1 MRRKLAHLILIFC
14 WLVSP
19 FAGAARQPD
28 DYVVLCYHDIVDL
41 KLTPN
46 LKLYPQTIR
55 RDTLIRHFNWIRLHG
70 YQPVSFQQV
79 LDARAGKAPL
89 PDKAIL
95 LSFDDGYESF
105 YRLVYP
111 LLKLYRYPAVLAL
124 VGSWLEVNEG
134 EMVSYGNDKLPRS
147 YFVNWPQIREMQAS
161 GLVEIASHSFASHY
175 GLLANPQGNVQP
187 ALATTGW
194 SQAGYESMAAYR
206 ARVKADFDASIRQL
220 KQQTGQAPRIMVW
233 PYGAFNETTLALAR
247 EAGMPFAFTLTEGI
261 NRLDESGS
269 TVRRYLL
276 DEDTSLETLDEIL
289 GGNTWESPVERL
301 VHVDLDYVYDP
312 DPRQMNKNID
322 MLLDRI
328 KGYGITTVYLQAYA
342 DDNGDGVAEALYFP
356 NRHMPVRADLFN
368 RVAWQLKTRTGVRV
382 YAWMPVMAY
391 DMGPNHAYVTDS
403 RTGAPAKGQ
412 YLRLSP
418 WDPASRRIL
427 LDIYEDL
434 GFYTKF
440 DGLLFHDDAFLSDY
454 EGPFPLERTPAAL
467 QVQGKRKTDLLI
479 DFTMELRD
487 AAARYRQ
494 GGADGLKTARNIY
507 ATLVTEPESQ
517 QWFAQSMAAFAKAY
531 DYTAVMAMPYMEQ
544 AKNPDEWLARLAEDS
559 LARVPAE
566 RLVFELQ
573 SRNWRTEQPIPDA
586 ELARWMQIIQSK
598 GVNNFGYYP
607 DDFHNNQPDPA
618 VLRPVFSVQTRPR
631 PMLLPQVSAAAKG
644 GADASIESAGQPAVS
659 GNRREVKDE

>member
-1 MRRKLAHLILIFC
+1 MKRWLA
-14 WLVSP
+14 P
-19 FAGAARQPD
+19 FVLLLALLPSLTQAARQPD

-55 RDTLIRHFNWIRLHG
+55 RDTLIRHFNWIKQQG
-70 YQPVSFQQV
+70 YHPVSFQQI
-79 LDARAGKAPL
+79 LDAKAGKAQL
-89 PDKAIL
+89 PEKAIL

-111 LLKLYRYPAVLAL
+111 LLKLYNYPAVFAL
-124 VGSWLEVNEG
+124 VGSWLDVADDK
-134 EMVSYGNDKLPRS
+134 MVPYGNDKLPRS
-147 YFVNWPQIREMQAS
+147 YFVGWPQIREMQDS
-161 GLVEIASHSFASHY
+161 GLVELASHTFTSHY

-187 ALATTGW
+187 AVTTAGW
-194 SQAGYESMAAYR
+194 SQNGYESMADYR
-206 ARVKADFDASIRQL
+206 ARIKADFDASASQL
-220 KQQTGQAPRIMVW
+220 REQTGRAPRILVW
-233 PYGAFNETTLALAR
+233 PYGAFNQTVLELASAAGMSYTFTLA
-247 EAGMPFAFTLTEGI
+247 EGL
-261 NRLDESGS
+261 NKLSDSGS

-276 DEDTSLETLDEIL
+276 EEDTSLETLDEIM
-289 GGNTWESPVERL
+289 GGNTWERQVERL
-301 VHVDLDYVYDP
+301 VHVDLDYVYDK
-312 DPRQMNKNID
+312 DPQQMNKNID

-356 NRHMPVRADLFN
+356 NRHMPVKADLFN
-368 RVAWQLKTRTGVRV
+368 RVSWQLKTRAGVKV
-382 YAWMPVMAY
+382 FAWMPVMAY

-418 WDPASRRIL
+418 WDPASRQLL

-454 EGPFPLERTPAAL
+454 EGPMSLARTPNAL
-467 QVQGKRKTDLLI
+467 QAQGEQKTDLLI
-479 DFTMELRD
+479 DFTMALRD

-494 GGADGLKTARNIY
+494 GGVDGLKTARNIY
-507 ATLVTEPESQ
+507 AALVTEPQSQ

-544 AKNPDEWLARLAEDS
+544 AQNPDEWLARLAEDS
-559 LARVPAE
+559 LVQVPAN

-573 SRNWRTEQPIPDA
+573 SRNWRTDQPIPDA
-586 ELARWMQIIQSK
+586 ELARWMEIIQRK
-598 GVNNFGYYP
+598 GVTNFGYYP

-618 VLRPVFSVQTRPR
+618 ALRPVFSVQTQPQ
-631 PMLLPQVSAAAKG
+631 PTQLPATVSVAAATHG
-644 GADASIESAGQPAVS
+644 EAI
-659 GNRREVKDE
+659 R

>member
-1 MRRKLAHLILIFC
+1 MKRWLA
-14 WLVSP
+14 P
-19 FAGAARQPD
+19 FVLLLALLPSLTQAARQPD

-55 RDTLIRHFNWIRLHG
+55 RDTLIRHFNWIKQQG
-70 YQPVSFQQV
+70 YHPVSFQQI
-79 LDARAGKAPL
+79 LDAKAGKAPL
-89 PDKAIL
+89 PEKAIL

-111 LLKLYRYPAVLAL
+111 LLKLYNYPAVFAL
-124 VGSWLEVNEG
+124 VGSWLDVADDK
-134 EMVSYGNDKLPRS
+134 MVPYGNDKLPRS
-147 YFVNWPQIREMQAS
+147 YFVGWPQIREMQDS
-161 GLVEIASHSFASHY
+161 GLVELASHTFTSHY

-187 ALATTGW
+187 AVTTAGW
-194 SQAGYESMAAYR
+194 SQNGYESMADYR
-206 ARVKADFDASIRQL
+206 ARIKADFDASASQL
-220 KQQTGQAPRIMVW
+220 REQTGRAPRILVW
-233 PYGAFNETTLALAR
+233 PYGAFNQTALELASA
-247 EAGMPFAFTLTEGI
+247 AGMPYTFTLAEGL
-261 NRLDESGS
+261 NKLSDSGS

-276 DEDTSLETLDEIL
+276 EEDTSLETLDEIM
-289 GGNTWESPVERL
+289 GGNTWERQAERL
-301 VHVDLDYVYDP
+301 VHVDLDYVYDK
-312 DPRQMNKNID
+312 DPQQMNKNID

-356 NRHMPVRADLFN
+356 NRHMPVKADLFN
-368 RVAWQLKTRTGVRV
+368 RVSWQLKTRAGVKV
-382 YAWMPVMAY
+382 FAWMPVMAY

-403 RTGAPAKGQ
+403 RTGVPAKGQ

-418 WDPASRRIL
+418 WDPASRQLL

-454 EGPFPLERTPAAL
+454 EGPMSLARTPNAL
-467 QVQGKRKTDLLI
+467 QAQGEQKTEQLI
-479 DFTMELRD
+479 DFTMALRD

-507 ATLVTEPESQ
+507 AALVTEPQSQ

-544 AKNPDEWLARLAEDS
+544 AENPDEWLARLAEDS
-559 LARVPAE
+559 LAQVPAN

-573 SRNWRTEQPIPDA
+573 SRNWRTDQPIPDA
-586 ELARWMQIIQSK
+586 ELVRWMQIIQRK
-598 GVNNFGYYP
+598 GVTNFGYYP

-618 VLRPVFSVQTRPR
+618 VLKPVFSVQTQPQ
-631 PMLLPQVSAAAKG
+631 PTQLPATPVAVSAAKATQG
-644 GADASIESAGQPAVS
+644 EAM
-659 GNRREVKDE
+659 R

>member
-1 MRRKLAHLILIFC
+1 MRRWLAPLFL
-14 WLVSP
+14 LLSVLMP
-19 FAGAARQPD
+19 LAAQAARQPD

-55 RDTLIRHFNWIRLHG
+55 RDTLIRHFNWIKQQG
-70 YQPVSFQQV
+70 YHPVSFQQV
-79 LDARAGKAPL
+79 LDAKAGKAAL
-89 PDKAIL
+89 PEKAIL

-111 LLKLYRYPAVLAL
+111 LLKLYNYPAVYAL
-124 VGSWLEVNEG
+124 VGSWLDVPDDKL
-134 EMVSYGNDKLPRS
+134 VPYGNDRLPRS
-147 YFVNWPQIREMQAS
+147 YFVGWPQIREMQDS
-161 GLVEIASHSFASHY
+161 GLVEIASHTFASHY

-187 ALATTGW
+187 AVTTAGW
-194 SQAGYESMAAYR
+194 SPAGYETMADYQV
-206 ARVKADFDASIRQL
+206 RVKADFDASARQL
-220 KQQTGQAPRIMVW
+220 KEQTGRAPRIMVW
-233 PYGAFNETTLALAR
+233 PYGAFNQTALNLAR
-247 EAGMPFAFTLTEGI
+247 DSGMPYSFTLIEGL
-261 NRLDESGS
+261 NTLGDSGA

-276 DEDTSLETLDEIL
+276 EEDTSLETLDEIM
-289 GGNTWESPVERL
+289 GGNTWERQEERL
-301 VHVDLDYVYDP
+301 VHVDLDYVYDK
-312 DPRQMNKNID
+312 DPLQLNKNID
-322 MLLDRI
+322 LLLERI

-368 RVAWQLKTRTGVRV
+368 RVAWQLKTRVGVKV

-391 DMGPNHAYVTDS
+391 DMGPNHTYVTDS
-403 RTGAPAKGQ
+403 RTGAPARGQ

-418 WDPASRRIL
+418 WDAASRQLL

-454 EGPFPLERTPAAL
+454 EGPMPLARSTQAL
-467 QVQGKRKTDLLI
+467 RAQGEHKTDLLI
-479 DFTMELRD
+479 DFTLALRD

-507 ATLVTEPESQ
+507 AALVTEPDAQ

-544 AKNPDEWLARLAEDS
+544 AENPDEWLARLAETS
-559 LARVPAE
+559 LAQVPVE

-573 SRNWRTEQPIPDA
+573 SRNWRTDQPIPDE
-586 ELARWMQIIQSK
+586 ELARWMQIIQRK
-598 GVNNFGYYP
+598 GVKNFGYYP

-618 VLRPVFSVQTRPR
+618 VLKPVFSVQTQPQ
-631 PMLLPQVSAAAKG
+631 PVQLPVAPAVPVSAAMATQA
-644 GADASIESAGQPAVS
+644 GAA
-659 GNRREVKDE
+659 R

>member
-1 MRRKLAHLILIFC
+1 MRRWLA
-14 WLVSP
+14 P
-19 FAGAARQPD
+19 FVLLLALLPSLTQAARQPD

-55 RDTLIRHFNWIRLHG
+55 RDTLIRHFNWIKQQG
-70 YQPVSFQQV
+70 YHPVSFQQI
-79 LDARAGKAPL
+79 LDAKAGKAQL
-89 PDKAIL
+89 PEKAIL

-111 LLKLYRYPAVLAL
+111 LLKLYNYPAVFAL
-124 VGSWLEVNEG
+124 VGSWLDVADDK
-134 EMVSYGNDKLPRS
+134 MVPYGNDKLPRS
-147 YFVNWPQIREMQAS
+147 YFVGWPQIREMQDS
-161 GLVEIASHSFASHY
+161 GLVELASHTFTSHY

-187 ALATTGW
+187 AVTTAGW
-194 SQAGYESMAAYR
+194 SQNGYESMADYR
-206 ARVKADFDASIRQL
+206 ARIKADFDASASQL
-220 KQQTGQAPRIMVW
+220 REQTGRAPRILVW
-233 PYGAFNETTLALAR
+233 PYGAFNQTALDLAR
-247 EAGMPFAFTLTEGI
+247 AAGMPYTFTLAEGL
-261 NRLDESGS
+261 NKLSDSGS

-276 DEDTSLETLDEIL
+276 EEDTSLETLDEIM
-289 GGNTWESPVERL
+289 GGNTWERQVERL
-301 VHVDLDYVYDP
+301 VHVDLDYVYDK
-312 DPRQMNKNID
+312 DPQQMNKNID

-356 NRHMPVRADLFN
+356 NRHMPVKADLFN
-368 RVAWQLKTRTGVRV
+368 RVAWQLKTRAGVKV
-382 YAWMPVMAY
+382 FAWMPVMAY

-403 RTGAPAKGQ
+403 RTGTPAKGQ

-418 WDPASRRIL
+418 WDPASRQIL

-454 EGPFPLERTPAAL
+454 EGPMPLARTPDAL
-467 QVQGKRKTDLLI
+467 QAQGEQKTDLLI
-479 DFTMELRD
+479 DFTMALRD

-494 GGADGLKTARNIY
+494 GGADGLKTTRNIY
-507 ATLVTEPESQ
+507 AALVTEPQSQ

-544 AKNPDEWLARLAEDS
+544 AENPDEWLAKLAEDS
-559 LARVPAE
+559 LAQVPAN

-573 SRNWRTEQPIPDA
+573 SRNWRTDQPIPDA
-586 ELARWMQIIQSK
+586 ELARWMEIIQRK
-598 GVNNFGYYP
+598 GGDQLWLLPGRFP
-607 DDFHNNQPDPA
+607 QQPAGSGGAQAGLLGADPA
-618 VLRPVFSVQTRPR
+618 
-631 PMLLPQVSAAAKG
+631 SADPAAG
-644 GADASIESAGQPAVS
+644 DADRSQC
-659 GNRREVKDE
+659 R

>member
-1 MRRKLAHLILIFC
+1 MKRWLASFVLL
-14 WLVSP
+14 LVLLP
-19 FAGAARQPD
+19 LLTQAARQPD

-55 RDTLIRHFNWIRLHG
+55 RDTLIRHFNWIKQQG
-70 YQPVSFQQV
+70 YHPVSFQQI
-79 LDARAGKAPL
+79 LDAKAGKVTL
-89 PDKAIL
+89 PEKAIL

-111 LLKLYRYPAVLAL
+111 LLKLYNYPAVFAL
-124 VGSWLEVNEG
+124 VGSWLDVADDK
-134 EMVSYGNDKLPRS
+134 MVPYGNDKLPRS
-147 YFVNWPQIREMQAS
+147 YFVGWPQIREMQAS
-161 GLVEIASHSFASHY
+161 GLVELASHTFTSHY

-187 ALATTGW
+187 AVTTAGW
-194 SQAGYESMAAYR
+194 SQNGYESMADYR
-206 ARVKADFDASIRQL
+206 ARIKADFDASASQL
-220 KQQTGQAPRIMVW
+220 REQTGRAPRILVW
-233 PYGAFNETTLALAR
+233 PYGAFNQAALELASA
-247 EAGMPFAFTLTEGI
+247 AGMPYTFTLDEGL
-261 NRLDESGS
+261 NKLSDSGS

-276 DEDTSLETLDEIL
+276 EEDTSLETLDEIM
-289 GGNTWESPVERL
+289 GGNTWEPQVERL
-301 VHVDLDYVYDP
+301 VHVDLDYVYDQ
-312 DPRQMNKNID
+312 DPQQMNKNID

-356 NRHMPVRADLFN
+356 NRHMPVKADLFN
-368 RVAWQLKTRTGVRV
+368 RVAWQLKTRTGVKV

-403 RTGAPAKGQ
+403 RTGAPARGQ

-418 WDPASRRIL
+418 WDPASRQLL

-440 DGLLFHDDAFLSDY
+440 DGLLFHDDAFFSDY
-454 EGPFPLERTPAAL
+454 EGPIPLARTPDAL
-467 QVQGKRKTDLLI
+467 RVQGEQKTDLLI
-479 DFTMELRD
+479 DFTMALRD

-494 GGADGLKTARNIY
+494 GGTGELKTARNIY
-507 ATLVTEPESQ
+507 AALVTEPQAQ
-517 QWFAQSMAAFAKAY
+517 QWFAQSMAAFARAY

-544 AKNPDEWLARLAEDS
+544 AENPDEWLAKLAEDS
-559 LARVPAE
+559 LAQVPAN

-573 SRNWRTEQPIPDA
+573 SHNWRTDQPIPDA
-586 ELARWMQIIQSK
+586 ELARWMQIIQRK
-598 GVNNFGYYP
+598 GVTNFGYYP

-618 VLRPVFSVQTRPR
+618 VLKPVFSVQTQP
-631 PMLLPQVSAAAKG
+631 
-644 GADASIESAGQPAVS
+644 QPAQQAVAEVNPLPLS
-659 GNRREVKDE
+659 ATPATREALQ

>member
-1 MRRKLAHLILIFC
+1 MKRRFVFFIVL
-14 WLVSP
+14 
-19 FAGAARQPD
+19 FALLPSLTQAARQPD

-55 RDTLIRHFNWIRLHG
+55 RDTLIRHFNWMKLRG
-70 YQPVSFQQV
+70 YNPVSFQQI
-79 LDARAGKAPL
+79 LDAKAGKAPL
-89 PDKAIL
+89 PEKAIL

-111 LLKLYRYPAVLAL
+111 LLKLYNYPAVFAL
-124 VGSWLEVNEG
+124 VGSWLDVADDKA
-134 EMVSYGNDKLPRS
+134 VPYGSDKLPRS
-147 YFVNWPQIREMQAS
+147 YFVGWPQLREMQAS
-161 GLVEIASHSFASHY
+161 GLVELASHTFTSHY

-187 ALATTGW
+187 AVTTAGW
-194 SQAGYESMAAYR
+194 SQHGYESMTDYR
-206 ARVKADFDASIRQL
+206 ARIKADFDASASQL
-220 KQQTGQAPRIMVW
+220 KDQTGRAPRILVW
-233 PYGAFNETTLALAR
+233 PYGAFNQTTLELAR
-247 EAGMPFAFTLTEGI
+247 AAGMRYTFTLADGL
-261 NRLDESGS
+261 NKLSDSGS

-276 DEDTSLETLDEIL
+276 EEDTSLETLDEIM
-289 GGNTWESPVERL
+289 GGNTWEQQVERL
-301 VHVDLDYVYDP
+301 VHVDLDYVYDN
-312 DPRQMNKNID
+312 DPQQMNRNID

-356 NRHMPVRADLFN
+356 NRHMPVKADLFN
-368 RVAWQLKTRTGVRV
+368 RVAWQLKTRAEVKV
-382 YAWMPVMAY
+382 FAWMPVLAY

-418 WDPASRRIL
+418 WDPANCQLL

-454 EGPFPLERTPAAL
+454 EGPMPLAHTLDAL
-467 QVQGKRKTDLLI
+467 QAQGEQKTKLLI

-507 ATLVTEPESQ
+507 AALVTEPQSQ

-544 AKNPDEWLARLAEDS
+544 AENPDEWLAKLAEDS
-559 LARVPAE
+559 LAQIPANQ
-566 RLVFELQ
+566 LVFELQ
-573 SRNWRTEQPIPDA
+573 SRNWRTDQPIPDA
-586 ELARWMQIIQSK
+586 ELARWMQIIQRK
-598 GVNNFGYYP
+598 GVINFGYYP
-607 DDFHNNQPDPA
+607 DDFLNNQPDPMA
-618 VLRPVFSVQTRPR
+618 LKPVFSLQTQPQ
-631 PMLLPQVSAAAKG
+631 LPITPVAASAAAATHG
-644 GADASIESAGQPAVS
+644 
-659 GNRREVKDE
+659 EVTQ

>member
-1 MRRKLAHLILIFC
+1 MKRRFVFFIVL
-14 WLVSP
+14 
-19 FAGAARQPD
+19 FALLPSLTQAARQPD

-55 RDTLIRHFNWIRLHG
+55 RDTLIRHFNWIKLRG
-70 YQPVSFQQV
+70 YNPVSFQQI
-79 LDARAGKAPL
+79 LDAKAGKAPL
-89 PDKAIL
+89 PEKAIL

-111 LLKLYRYPAVLAL
+111 LLKLYNYPAVFAL
-124 VGSWLEVNEG
+124 VGSWLDVADDKA
-134 EMVSYGNDKLPRS
+134 VPYGSDKLPRS
-147 YFVNWPQIREMQAS
+147 YFVGWPQLREMQAS
-161 GLVEIASHSFASHY
+161 GLVELASHTFTSHY

-187 ALATTGW
+187 AVTTAGW
-194 SQAGYESMAAYR
+194 SQHGYESMTDYR
-206 ARVKADFDASIRQL
+206 ARIKADFDASASQL
-220 KQQTGQAPRIMVW
+220 KDQTGRAPRILVW
-233 PYGAFNETTLALAR
+233 PYGAFNQTTLELAR
-247 EAGMPFAFTLTEGI
+247 AAGMRYTFTLADGL
-261 NRLDESGS
+261 NKLSDSGS

-276 DEDTSLETLDEIL
+276 EEDTSLETLDEIM
-289 GGNTWESPVERL
+289 GGNTWEQQVERL
-301 VHVDLDYVYDP
+301 VHVDLDYVYDN
-312 DPRQMNKNID
+312 DPQQMNRNID

-356 NRHMPVRADLFN
+356 NRHMPVKADLFN
-368 RVAWQLKTRTGVRV
+368 RVAWQLKTRAEVKV
-382 YAWMPVMAY
+382 FAWMPVLAY

-418 WDPASRRIL
+418 WDPANCQLL

-454 EGPFPLERTPAAL
+454 EGPMPLAHTLDAL
-467 QVQGKRKTDLLI
+467 QAQGEQKTKLLI

-507 ATLVTEPESQ
+507 AALVTEPQSQ

-544 AKNPDEWLARLAEDS
+544 AENSDEWLAKLAEDS
-559 LARVPAE
+559 LAQIPANQ
-566 RLVFELQ
+566 LVFELQ
-573 SRNWRTEQPIPDA
+573 SRNWRTDQPIPDA
-586 ELARWMQIIQSK
+586 ELARWMQIIQRK
-598 GVNNFGYYP
+598 GVINFGYYP
-607 DDFHNNQPDPA
+607 DDFLNNQPDPMA
-618 VLRPVFSVQTRPR
+618 LKPVFSLQTQPQ
-631 PMLLPQVSAAAKG
+631 LPITPVAASAAAATHG
-644 GADASIESAGQPAVS
+644 
-659 GNRREVKDE
+659 EVTQ

>member
-1 MRRKLAHLILIFC
+1 MKRWLA
-14 WLVSP
+14 P
-19 FAGAARQPD
+19 FVVLLALLPSLTQAARQPD

-55 RDTLIRHFNWIRLHG
+55 RDTLIRHFNWIKQQG
-70 YQPVSFQQV
+70 YHPVSFQQI
-79 LDARAGKAPL
+79 LDAKAGKTPL
-89 PDKAIL
+89 PEKAIL

-111 LLKLYRYPAVLAL
+111 LLKLYNYPAVFAL
-124 VGSWLEVNEG
+124 VGSWLDVADDK
-134 EMVSYGNDKLPRS
+134 MVPYGNDKLPRS
-147 YFVNWPQIREMQAS
+147 YFVGWLQIREMQAS
-161 GLVEIASHSFASHY
+161 GLVELASHTFTSHY

-187 ALATTGW
+187 AVTTAGW
-194 SQAGYESMAAYR
+194 SQNGYESMADYR
-206 ARVKADFDASIRQL
+206 ARIKADFDASASQL
-220 KQQTGQAPRIMVW
+220 REQTGRAPRILVW
-233 PYGAFNETTLALAR
+233 PYGAFNQAALELSGA
-247 EAGMPFAFTLTEGI
+247 AGMPYTFTLDEGL
-261 NRLDESGS
+261 NKLSDSGS

-276 DEDTSLETLDEIL
+276 EEDTSLETLDEIM
-289 GGNTWESPVERL
+289 GGNTWERQVERL
-301 VHVDLDYVYDP
+301 VHVDLDYVYDQ
-312 DPRQMNKNID
+312 DPQQMNKNID

-356 NRHMPVRADLFN
+356 NRHMPVKADLFN
-368 RVAWQLKTRTGVRV
+368 RVAWQLKTRTGVKV

-403 RTGAPAKGQ
+403 RTGSPARGQ

-418 WDPASRRIL
+418 WDPASRQLL

-440 DGLLFHDDAFLSDY
+440 DGLLFHDDAFFSDY
-454 EGPFPLERTPAAL
+454 EGPMPLARTPDAL
-467 QVQGKRKTDLLI
+467 RVQGEQKTDLLI
-479 DFTMELRD
+479 DFTMALRD

-494 GGADGLKTARNIY
+494 GGVGELKTARNIY
-507 ATLVTEPESQ
+507 AALVTEPQAQ
-517 QWFAQSMAAFAKAY
+517 QWFAQSMAAFARAY

-544 AKNPDEWLARLAEDS
+544 AENPDEWLAKLAEDS
-559 LARVPAE
+559 LAQVPAN

-573 SRNWRTEQPIPDA
+573 SRNWRTDQPIPDA
-586 ELARWMQIIQSK
+586 ELARWMEIIQRK
-598 GVNNFGYYP
+598 GVTNFGYYP

-618 VLRPVFSVQTRPR
+618 VLKPVFSVQTQPQ
-631 PMLLPQVSAAAKG
+631 PGQQPVAQVNPLPLSAT
-644 GADASIESAGQPAVS
+644 PAT
-659 GNRREVKDE
+659 REALQ

>member
-1 MRRKLAHLILIFC
+1 MRRWLA
-14 WLVSP
+14 P
-19 FAGAARQPD
+19 FVVLLALLPSLTQAARQPD

-55 RDTLIRHFNWIRLHG
+55 RDTLIRHFNWIKQQG
-70 YQPVSFQQV
+70 YHPVSFQQI
-79 LDARAGKAPL
+79 LDAKAGKVTL
-89 PDKAIL
+89 PEKAIL

-111 LLKLYRYPAVLAL
+111 LLKLYNYPAVFAL
-124 VGSWLEVNEG
+124 VGSWLDVADDK
-134 EMVSYGNDKLPRS
+134 MVPYGNDKLPRS
-147 YFVNWPQIREMQAS
+147 YFVGWPQIREMQAS
-161 GLVEIASHSFASHY
+161 GLVELASHTFTSHY

-187 ALATTGW
+187 AITTAGW
-194 SQAGYESMAAYR
+194 SQNGYESMADYR
-206 ARVKADFDASIRQL
+206 ARIKADFDASASQL
-220 KQQTGQAPRIMVW
+220 REQTGRAPRILVW
-233 PYGAFNETTLALAR
+233 PYGAFNQAALELASA
-247 EAGMPFAFTLTEGI
+247 AGMPYTFTLDEGL
-261 NRLDESGS
+261 NKLSDSGS

-276 DEDTSLETLDEIL
+276 EEDTSLETLDEIM
-289 GGNTWESPVERL
+289 GGNTWERQVERL
-301 VHVDLDYVYDP
+301 VHVDLDYVYDQ
-312 DPRQMNKNID
+312 DPQQMNKNID

-356 NRHMPVRADLFN
+356 NRHMPVKADLFN
-368 RVAWQLKTRTGVRV
+368 RVAWQLKTRTGVKV

-403 RTGAPAKGQ
+403 RTGAPARGQ

-418 WDPASRRIL
+418 WEPASRQLL

-440 DGLLFHDDAFLSDY
+440 DGLLFHDDAFFSDY
-454 EGPFPLERTPAAL
+454 EGPIPLARTPDAL
-467 QVQGKRKTDLLI
+467 RVQGEQKTDLLI
-479 DFTMELRD
+479 DFTMALRD

-494 GGADGLKTARNIY
+494 GGAGELKTARNIY
-507 ATLVTEPESQ
+507 AALVTEPQAQ
-517 QWFAQSMAAFAKAY
+517 QWFAQSMAAFARAY

-544 AKNPDEWLARLAEDS
+544 AENPDEWLAKLAEDS
-559 LARVPAE
+559 LAQVPAN

-573 SRNWRTEQPIPDA
+573 SRNWRTDQPISDA
-586 ELARWMQIIQSK
+586 ELARWMQIIQRK
-598 GVNNFGYYP
+598 GVTNFGYYP

-618 VLRPVFSVQTRPR
+618 VLKPVFSVQTQP
-631 PMLLPQVSAAAKG
+631 
-644 GADASIESAGQPAVS
+644 QPAQQPVAEVNPLPLS
-659 GNRREVKDE
+659 ATPATREALQ

>member
-1 MRRKLAHLILIFC
+1 MKRWLA
-14 WLVSP
+14 P
-19 FAGAARQPD
+19 FVLLLALLPSLTQAARQPD

-55 RDTLIRHFNWIRLHG
+55 RDTLIRHFNWIKQQG
-70 YQPVSFQQV
+70 YHPVSFQQI
-79 LDARAGKAPL
+79 LDAKAGKTPL
-89 PDKAIL
+89 PEKAIL

-111 LLKLYRYPAVLAL
+111 LLKLYNYPAVFAL
-124 VGSWLEVNEG
+124 VGSWLDVADDK
-134 EMVSYGNDKLPRS
+134 MVPYGNDKLPRS
-147 YFVNWPQIREMQAS
+147 YFVGWPQIREMQAS
-161 GLVEIASHSFASHY
+161 GLVELASHTFTSHY

-187 ALATTGW
+187 AVTTAGW
-194 SQAGYESMAAYR
+194 SQNGYESMADYR
-206 ARVKADFDASIRQL
+206 ARIKADFDASASQL
-220 KQQTGQAPRIMVW
+220 REQTGRAPRILVW
-233 PYGAFNETTLALAR
+233 PYGAFNQAALELAGA
-247 EAGMPFAFTLTEGI
+247 AGMPYTFTLDEGL
-261 NRLDESGS
+261 NKRSDSGS

-276 DEDTSLETLDEIL
+276 EEDTSLETLDEIM
-289 GGNTWESPVERL
+289 GGNTWERQVERL
-301 VHVDLDYVYDP
+301 VHVDLDYVYDQ
-312 DPRQMNKNID
+312 DPQQMNKNID

-356 NRHMPVRADLFN
+356 NRHMPVKADLFN
-368 RVAWQLKTRTGVRV
+368 RVAWQLKTRTGVKV

-403 RTGAPAKGQ
+403 RTGSPARGQ

-418 WDPASRRIL
+418 WDPASRQLL

-440 DGLLFHDDAFLSDY
+440 DGLLFHDDAFFSDY
-454 EGPFPLERTPAAL
+454 EGPMPLARTPDAL
-467 QVQGKRKTDLLI
+467 RVQGEQKTDLLI
-479 DFTMELRD
+479 DFTMALRD

-494 GGADGLKTARNIY
+494 GGVGELKTARNIY
-507 ATLVTEPESQ
+507 AALVTEPQAQ
-517 QWFAQSMAAFAKAY
+517 QWFAQSMAAFARAY

-544 AKNPDEWLARLAEDS
+544 AENPDEWLAKLAEDS
-559 LARVPAE
+559 LAQVPAN

-573 SRNWRTEQPIPDA
+573 SRNWRTDQPIPDA
-586 ELARWMQIIQSK
+586 ELARWMEIIQRK
-598 GVNNFGYYP
+598 GVTNFGYYP

-618 VLRPVFSVQTRPR
+618 VLKPVFSVQTQPQ
-631 PMLLPQVSAAAKG
+631 PGQQPVAQVNPLPLSAT
-644 GADASIESAGQPAVS
+644 PAT
-659 GNRREVKDE
+659 REALQ

>member
-1 MRRKLAHLILIFC
+1 MRRWLAPLFL
-14 WLVSP
+14 LLSLLP
-19 FAGAARQPD
+19 SLGQAARQPD

-55 RDTLIRHFNWIRLHG
+55 RDTLIRHFNWIRQQG
-70 YQPVSFQQV
+70 YQPVSFQQI
-79 LDARAGKAPL
+79 LDAKAGKAPL
-89 PDKAIL
+89 PEKAIL

-111 LLKLYRYPAVLAL
+111 LLKLYRYPAVFAL
-124 VGSWLEVNEG
+124 VGSWLEVPDDK
-134 EMVSYGNDKLPRS
+134 MVPYGNDKLPRS
-147 YFVNWPQIREMQAS
+147 YFVGWPQIREMQAS
-161 GLVEIASHSFASHY
+161 GLVEIASHTFASHY

-187 ALATTGW
+187 AMTTAGW
-194 SQAGYESMAAYR
+194 SQQGYETMADYR
-206 ARVKADFDASIRQL
+206 ARIKADLDASASQL
-220 KQQTGQAPRIMVW
+220 KAQTGRAPRILVW
-233 PYGAFNETTLALAR
+233 PYGAFNQTALDLASA
-247 EAGMPFAFTLTEGI
+247 AGMPYTFTLTEGT
-261 NRLDESGS
+261 NRVSDAGDR
-269 TVRRYLL
+269 VRRYLL
-276 DEDTSLETLDEIL
+276 EEETSLETLDEIM
-289 GGNTWESPVERL
+289 GGNTWTRQVERL

-322 MLLDRI
+322 LLLDRI

-356 NRHMPVRADLFN
+356 NRHMPVKADLFN
-368 RVAWQLKTRTGVRV
+368 RVAWQLKTRAGVKV
-382 YAWMPVMAY
+382 YAWMPVLAY
-391 DMGPNHAYVTDS
+391 DLGPGHAYVTDS
-403 RTGAPAKGQ
+403 RTGAPAEGQ

-418 WDPASRRIL
+418 WDPDSRQRV

-440 DGLLFHDDAFLSDY
+440 DGLLFHDDAFLGDY
-454 EGPFPLERTPAAL
+454 EGPMTLARTPDAL
-467 QVQGKRKTDLLI
+467 QAQGEQKTDLLI
-479 DFTMELRD
+479 DFTLALRD

-507 ATLVTEPESQ
+507 AALVTEPHSQ

-544 AKNPDEWLARLAEDS
+544 ADNPDQWLAKLAVDA
-559 LARVPAE
+559 LAQVPAE

-573 SRNWRTEQPIPDA
+573 SRNWRTGQPIPDA
-586 ELARWMQIIQSK
+586 ELARWMQIIRRE

-607 DDFHNNQPDPA
+607 DDFLSNQPDPA
-618 VLRPVFSVQTRPR
+618 VLKPVFSVQTQPR
-631 PMLLPQVSAAAKG
+631 AVQLPSAPTGSAAQTG
-644 GADASIESAGQPAVS
+644 VTQ
-659 GNRREVKDE
+659 

>member
-1 MRRKLAHLILIFC
+1 MRRWLASFVLL
-14 WLVSP
+14 LALLPSLTQ
-19 FAGAARQPD
+19 AARHPD

-55 RDTLIRHFNWIRLHG
+55 RDTLIRHFNWIKQQG
-70 YQPVSFQQV
+70 YHPVSFQQI
-79 LDARAGKAPL
+79 LDAKAGKAPL
-89 PDKAIL
+89 PEKAIL

-111 LLKLYRYPAVLAL
+111 LLKLYNYPAVFAL
-124 VGSWLEVNEG
+124 VGSWLDVADDQ
-134 EMVSYGNDKLPRS
+134 MVPYGNDKLPRS
-147 YFVNWPQIREMQAS
+147 YFVSWPQIREMQDS
-161 GLVEIASHSFASHY
+161 GLVELASHTFTSHY

-187 ALATTGW
+187 AVTTAGW
-194 SQAGYESMAAYR
+194 SQHGYESMADYR
-206 ARVKADFDASIRQL
+206 ARIKADFDAHQL
-220 KQQTGQAPRIMVW
+220 KEQTGRAPRILVW
-233 PYGAFNETTLALAR
+233 PYGAFNQAALELAGA
-247 EAGMPFAFTLTEGI
+247 AGMPYTFTLAEGL
-261 NRLDESGS
+261 NKLSDSGN

-276 DEDTSLETLDEIL
+276 EEDTSLETLDEIM
-289 GGNTWESPVERL
+289 GGNTWERQVERL
-301 VHVDLDYVYDP
+301 VHVDLDYVYDK
-312 DPRQMNKNID
+312 DPQQMNKNID

-356 NRHMPVRADLFN
+356 NRHMPVKADLFN
-368 RVAWQLKTRTGVRV
+368 RVAWQLKTRAGVKV
-382 YAWMPVMAY
+382 FAWMPVLAY

-418 WDPASRRIL
+418 WDPASRQLL

-454 EGPFPLERTPAAL
+454 EGPMPLARTPDAL
-467 QVQGKRKTDLLI
+467 QAQGEQKTDLLI
-479 DFTMELRD
+479 EFTMALRD

-507 ATLVTEPESQ
+507 AALVTEPQSQ

-544 AKNPDEWLARLAEDS
+544 AENPDEWLAKLAEDS
-559 LARVPAE
+559 LAQVPAN

-573 SRNWRTEQPIPDA
+573 SRNWRTDQPIPDA
-586 ELARWMQIIQSK
+586 ELARWMEIIQRK
-598 GVNNFGYYP
+598 GVTNFGYYP
-607 DDFHNNQPDPA
+607 DDFHNNQPDPV
-618 VLRPVFSVQTRPR
+618 VLKPVFSVQTQ
-631 PMLLPQVSAAAKG
+631 PQPTRLSVTS
-644 GADASIESAGQPAVS
+644 VS
-659 GNRREVKDE
+659 GHVATASHGEAIR

>member
-1 MRRKLAHLILIFC
+1 MRRWLA
-14 WLVSP
+14 P
-19 FAGAARQPD
+19 FVVLLALLPSLTQAARQPD

-55 RDTLIRHFNWIRLHG
+55 RDTLIRHFNWIKQQG
-70 YQPVSFQQV
+70 YHPVSFQQI
-79 LDARAGKAPL
+79 LDAKAGKAPL
-89 PDKAIL
+89 PEKAIL

-111 LLKLYRYPAVLAL
+111 LLKLYNYPAVFAL
-124 VGSWLEVNEG
+124 VGSWLDVADDK
-134 EMVSYGNDKLPRS
+134 MVPYGNDKLPRN
-147 YFVNWPQIREMQAS
+147 YFVGWPQIREMQDS
-161 GLVEIASHSFASHY
+161 GLVELASHTFTSHY

-187 ALATTGW
+187 AVTTAGW
-194 SQAGYESMAAYR
+194 SQHGYESMADYR
-206 ARVKADFDASIRQL
+206 ARIKADFDASASQL
-220 KQQTGQAPRIMVW
+220 REQTGRAPRILVW
-233 PYGAFNETTLALAR
+233 PYGAFNQTALELASA
-247 EAGMPFAFTLTEGI
+247 AGMPYTFTLAEGL
-261 NRLDESGS
+261 NKLSDSGS

-276 DEDTSLETLDEIL
+276 EEDTSLETLDEIM
-289 GGNTWESPVERL
+289 GGNTWERQVERL
-301 VHVDLDYVYDP
+301 VHVDLDYVYDK
-312 DPRQMNKNID
+312 DPQQMNKNID

-356 NRHMPVRADLFN
+356 NRHMPVKADLFN
-368 RVAWQLKTRTGVRV
+368 RVAWQLKTRAGVKV
-382 YAWMPVMAY
+382 FAWMPVMAY

-418 WDPASRRIL
+418 WDPASRQLL

-454 EGPFPLERTPAAL
+454 EGPMPLARTPDAL
-467 QVQGKRKTDLLI
+467 QAQGEQKTDLLI
-479 DFTMELRD
+479 DFTMALRD

-507 ATLVTEPESQ
+507 AALVTEPQSQ

-544 AKNPDEWLARLAEDS
+544 AEHPDEWLAKLAEDS
-559 LARVPAE
+559 LAQVPAN

-573 SRNWRTEQPIPDA
+573 SRNWRTDQPIPDA
-586 ELARWMQIIQSK
+586 ELARWMEIIQRK
-598 GVNNFGYYP
+598 GVTNFGYYP

-618 VLRPVFSVQTRPR
+618 VLKPVFSVQTQPQ
-631 PMLLPQVSAAAKG
+631 PTQLPATPVAVSAATAAHG
-644 GADASIESAGQPAVS
+644 EAL
-659 GNRREVKDE
+659 R